1 MKKKVFTG
9 PEAAAL
15 IKDGD
20 SVLVS
25 GFVGFGVAEEILSA
39 LEQRYLETGSPRNLT
54 VIAAAGVG
62 DVSALVGERG
72 TRGFNHFAHEG
83 MVKRIIIGHMGQAPK
98 LGVFVAE
105 EKVECFML
113 PQGVIA
119 HLVRAG
125 AGGKPGIITHV
136 GLGTFIDPRLQG
148 GAANECTARDMVE
161 LIVIGGQE
169 KLFYKTFKVDVSI
182 IRGTTADENGNIS
195 LEHEAL
201 FADPLSTAMIARN
214 NGGIVLAQV
223 ARMTVAHQ
231 IKAQQVK
238 IPAYMVDVLVK
249 GRPEHHLQS
258 YFYPDYHPELSGE
271 VRIPLD
277 DIPSLPL
284 DMRKVCA
291 RRGAMELFTGAIVN
305 LGLGVPDAVGS
316 VASEEGIKEE
326 DIYLTIESGAMGGIP
341 MGGSAIG
348 SSINVEAILD
358 QGYQFD
364 FYDGGGLDLAY
375 LGLAQVDKKGNINVS
390 KFDGRVVGPGG
401 FINISQN
408 AKKMVFCGTFTAG
421 GLKADVGDGK
431 LILTQE
437 GKTWKFV
444 DEVEHVTFS
453 GEYAMKNGQEV
464 LYITERAVFKLT
476 HEGLVLTEIAP
487 GVSLQEDV
495 LDKMGF
501 EPIISPNLTVMDER
515 IFTDALMGL
524 TLQQR

>member
-1 MKKKVFTG
+1 MKKQVLTG
-9 PEAAAL
+9 AQAAEL
-15 IKDGD
+15 IKD
-20 SVLVS
+20 SMTVLVS
-25 GFVGFGVAEEILSA
+25 GFVGFGVAEEILCA
-39 LEQRYLETGSPRNLT
+39 LEERYIKTGSPKNLT

-72 TRGFNHFAHEG
+72 TRGFNHFAHDG

-136 GLGTFIDPRLQG
+136 GLGTFIDPRLDG
-148 GAANECTARDMVE
+148 GAANTCTVRDMVE
-161 LIVIGGQE
+161 LIEIGGEE

-214 NGGIVLAQV
+214 NGGMVFAQV
-223 ARMTVAHQ
+223 SRLVQANQ

-238 IPAYMVDVLVK
+238 VPACLVDVLVK
-249 GRPEHHLQS
+249 ASPENHLQS
-258 YFYPDYHPELSGE
+258 YYYPDYHPELSGE
-271 VRIPLD
+271 IRIPLD
-277 DIPSLPL
+277 SIPSLPL

-291 RRGAMELFTGAIVN
+291 RRGAMELFHGAIVN

-316 VASEEGIKEE
+316 VASEEGVKD
-326 DIYLTIESGAMGGIP
+326 DIYLTIEAGTMGGVP

-348 SSINVEAILD
+348 SSINVEAIID

-364 FYDGGGLDLAY
+364 LYDGGGLDLAY

-408 AKKMVFCGTFTAG
+408 AKKMVFCGNFTAG
-421 GLKADVGDGK
+421 GLKIDVADGR
-431 LILTQE
+431 LNIRQE
-437 GKTWKFV
+437 GRSQKFV
-444 DEVEHVTFS
+444 DAVEHVTFS
-453 GEYAMKNGQEV
+453 GEYALRSGQEV

-476 HEGLVLTEIAP
+476 PQGLMLTEIAP

-495 LDKMGF
+495 LNQMGF
-501 EPIISPNLTVMDER
+501 EPIIAPDLKVMDER
-515 IFTDALMGL
+515 IFKDAVMGL
-524 TLQQR
+524 TLQER